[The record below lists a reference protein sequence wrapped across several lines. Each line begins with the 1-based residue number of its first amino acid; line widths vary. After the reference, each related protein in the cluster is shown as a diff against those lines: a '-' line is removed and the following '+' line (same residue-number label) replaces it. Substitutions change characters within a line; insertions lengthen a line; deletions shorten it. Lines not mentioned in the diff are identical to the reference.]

1 MSTSVIPTRSAYPFS
16 SVIFSY
22 PFCLLAWRDLR
33 TWHWGVKK
41 FVLALILIRAS
52 KRFSW
57 YPVEDFWQCRCWQI
71 SSSIEIGGANA
82 EKSCPLETNTK
93 RKITAYSLGRY
104 KHTFY
109 YDLLF
114 FLPVSLSCKI
124 VFRFTWVGI
133 TLIANS
139 KLCHRYIYGCL
150 FAIGFFTH
158 VVDRT
163 GRYEVVVILLTLD
176 PDSGH
181 QI

>member
-82 EKSCPLETNTK
+82 EKSCPLETKTK

-109 YDLLF
+109 YGLLF
-114 FLPVSLSCKI
+114 FLPVSPCL
-124 VFRFTWVGI
+124 V
-133 TLIANS
+133 
-139 KLCHRYIYGCL
+139 KLYLDLLELASHLLQTHNYAIDIY
-150 FAIGFFTH
+150 
-158 VVDRT
+158 
-163 GRYEVVVILLTLD
+163 VVVFLLLAFSLTWSIELVGMK
-176 PDSGH
+176 SS
-181 QI
+181 